1 MGAGSGLIGGGM
13 GQLGGL
19 AGKQIVMRLSQDASE
34 QTQLV
39 IRSALGVATGSAS
52 SALTTLIVKVVDNIL
67 KQGYITKADIAQII
81 STNPQLVDD
90 LWIWL
95 LANNYIE
102 LLSNE
107 KQEEKKEAPKANVT
121 EKC

>member
-1 MGAGSGLIGGGM
+1 MLKSALMGAGSGLIGGGM

-107 KQEEKKEAPKANVT
+107 K
-121 EKC
+121 